1 VKKIFLFIL
10 NLIHVKLNK
19 IIETLAKIILIIA
32 LIMINLQLLKSN
44 DGLAFDEMHIK
55 GVCGVIIVVFIKFD
69 QIRIVN

>member
-44 DGLAFDEMHIK
+44 DGLAFDEMHK
-55 GVCGVIIVVFIKFD
+55 RGLWSNYSSFH
-69 QIRIVN
+69 

>member
-19 IIETLAKIILIIA
+19 IIETLKIILIIA
-32 LIMINLQLLKSN
+32 LIVINLQLLKSMMA
-44 DGLAFDEMHIK
+44 AFDEMHE

-69 QIRIVN
+69 QIRIVRN